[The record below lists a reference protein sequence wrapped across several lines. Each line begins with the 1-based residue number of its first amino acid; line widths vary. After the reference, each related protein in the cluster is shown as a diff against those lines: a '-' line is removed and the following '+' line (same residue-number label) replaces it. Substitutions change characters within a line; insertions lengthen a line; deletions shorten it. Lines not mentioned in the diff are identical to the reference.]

1 MATDTLVEN
10 LLNDGRKLVE
20 ELSQGGFEVAAAAW
34 LKASEDG
41 KWRFYLISP
50 LVDAEGHSKAYRRL
64 HPLIW
69 TRTQPFGIDPLEI
82 RLLGSS
88 HPIGRDV
95 LAAIRNR
102 VSAPLVSPIRWAGT
116 RLGNVSIEE
125 AYLYPVPVNTP

>member
-10 LLNDGRKLVE
+10 LLDDGRKLVE

-50 LVDAEGHSKAYRRL
+50 VVDAEGHHKAYRQL
-64 HPLIW
+64 HLLIW
-69 TRTQPFGIDPLEI
+69 KRTQPFGIDPLEI
-82 RLLGSS
+82 RLLGSND
-88 HPIGRDV
+88 PIGRDV
-95 LAAIRNR
+95 LAAIRSR
-102 VSAPLVSPIRWAGT
+102 VSAPRVSPIRWAGT

-125 AYLYPVPVNTP
+125 AYLYPVPLNAP